1 SGFYYSSHEK
11 TQGEVARDLED
22 TAFIDLLIVDLEG
35 TVLYSYKK
43 EDDFAENLK
52 SDAWKATGV
61 GIAFAKAI
69 DNTAKAT
76 DDAAPTGFSGLRV
89 DAGSGK

>member
-1 SGFYYSSHEK
+1 AGDARAELKKVFIAGNHNPADQREKLIKQEGPSGFYYSSHEK

-22 TAFIDLLIVDLEG
+22 TAFSDLLIVDLEG

-52 SDAWKATGV
+52 SDAWKATG
-61 GIAFAKAI
+61 
-69 DNTAKAT
+69 
-76 DDAAPTGFSGLRV
+76 
-89 DAGSGK
+89 